1 MPTIT
6 NMLGGTYSMYKA
18 AQKNGTLFSSSNNNL
33 IGSYNSNN
41 KTQNS
46 IASLWSNYGSFQ
58 SNASSALSGLS
69 EIRGNVS
76 ALVKS
81 YDDTKTTFYN
91 EFDDT
96 MDELSTA
103 AANIRNY
110 NFDLRQY
117 NDDGEQIPL
126 ITTNTTVGEDGTTTT
141 TQTRTQ
147 ELNDAVKAVTD
158 FAEKYNNAIGFFA
171 NNNDVSARV
180 GRMQTMFA
188 DTTYRKA
195 NYESIGINV
204 GSDGKLTV
212 DEDKLANAIA
222 NDPNKVSSV
231 LGRDGLSGK
240 AESHISTANAM
251 RDRLFPSARTLIG
264 NDLSA
269 AALYTGGTYRNMTSY
284 MNVGNLINMMF

>member
-81 YDDTKTTFYN
+81 YDDTKNTFYS

-171 NNNDVSARV
+171 NNNDVSERV
-180 GRMQTMFA
+180 GRMETMFA

-195 NYESIGINV
+195 NYEAIGLNI
-204 GSDGKLTV
+204 GSDGKITV

-222 NDPNKVSSV
+222 NDPNKVASA

-240 AESHISTANAM
+240 AESHVSTANAM

>member
-81 YDDTKTTFYN
+81 YDDTKNTFYS

-147 ELNDAVKAVTD
+147 ELNDAIKAVTD
-158 FAEKYNNAIGFFA
+158 FAAKYNNAIGFFA
-171 NNNDVSARV
+171 NNNDVSERV
-180 GRMQTMFA
+180 GRMETMFA

-195 NYESIGINV
+195 NYEAIGLNI
-204 GSDGKLTV
+204 GSDGKITV

-222 NDPNKVSSV
+222 NDPNKVASA

-240 AESHISTANAM
+240 AESHVSTANAM

>member
-1 MPTIT
+1 MPTIS

-18 AQKNGTLFSSSNNNL
+18 AQSNGTLFSNNSGL
-33 IGSYNSNN
+33 FGSNN

-58 SNASSALSGLS
+58 SNAASALSGLS

-76 ALVKS
+76 SLVSS
-81 YDDTKTTFYN
+81 YDSTKQTFYN

-103 AANIRNY
+103 AGNIRDY
-110 NFDLRQY
+110 NFDLRKY
-117 NDDGEQIPL
+117 DENGEQIPL
-126 ITTNTTVGEDGTTTT
+126 ITTNTTVGEDGKTITTKTNS
-141 TQTRTQ
+141 Q

-158 FAEKYNNAIGFFA
+158 FAKKYNNAIDFFA
-171 NNNDVSARV
+171 NNNDVSKRV

-195 NYESIGINV
+195 NYEAIGLNV
-204 GSDGKLTV
+204 GSDGRITV
-212 DEDKLANAIA
+212 DEEKLADAIA
-222 NDPNKVSSV
+222 NDPNRVSSV

-240 AESHISTANAM
+240 AESHISTANGQRSM
-251 RDRLFPSARTLIG
+251 LFPSAQTLIG
-264 NDLSA
+264 KDLSA
-269 AALYTGGTYRNMTSY
+269 ASLYTGNAYRSMSSY
-284 MNVGNLINMMF
+284 SSVGNLINMMF

>member
-103 AANIRNY
+103 AANVRNY

-251 RDRLFPSARTLIG
+251 RDQLFPSARTLIG